1 MGVIR
6 FSSFVD
12 IYRVFWSLTISYVV
26 LFLGNCC
33 WSVSGLGETLPNSI
47 LFMAYMFTFSLM
59 ACMRIAVKM
68 LYEAIAFDARHCVN
82 VLFMDS
88 MGLESMLQNP

>member
-1 MGVIR
+1 MSVSFI
-6 FSSFVD
+6 FSVLMWVLS
-12 IYRVFWSLTISYVV
+12 VFLFCGYLSCALESYDKLCCTV
-26 LFLGNCC
+26 LGNYC

-68 LYEAIAFDARHCVN
+68 LYEAIALMHVIA
-82 VLFMDS
+82 
-88 MGLESMLQNP
+88 